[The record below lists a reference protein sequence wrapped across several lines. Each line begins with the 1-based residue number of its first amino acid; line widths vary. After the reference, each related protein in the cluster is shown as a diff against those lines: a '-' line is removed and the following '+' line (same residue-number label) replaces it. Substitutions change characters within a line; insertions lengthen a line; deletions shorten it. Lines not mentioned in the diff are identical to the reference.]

1 MGVGKRLFTGCK
13 EADGPEGGWSSQGK
27 GGWGNNGEAK
37 QSVFRPCFVFLLF
50 LSQGYCRYLVPRSM
64 SHFVSWLVRQLVG

>member
-37 QSVFRPCFVFLLF
+37 QSVFRP
-50 LSQGYCRYLVPRSM
+50 
-64 SHFVSWLVRQLVG
+64 